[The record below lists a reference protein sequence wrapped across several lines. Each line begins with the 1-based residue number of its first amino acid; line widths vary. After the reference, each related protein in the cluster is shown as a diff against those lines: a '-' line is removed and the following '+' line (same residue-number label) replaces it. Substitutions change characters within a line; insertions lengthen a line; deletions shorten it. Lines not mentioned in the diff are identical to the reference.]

1 MCGDGHAHGLDGSPS
16 TDITTDITTHYP
28 PQLISQ
34 LSDAHCHIQD
44 DRQNIHALVDS
55 WENGAS
61 NTTVAPL
68 LAGKICLMGVQ
79 PSKDLGL
86 DTIQDPT
93 QQAIESLTLNTS
105 TLSSSSITP
114 TNIVTVTWNDTDTK
128 GDWDLVSQLAHDY
141 PDRFVP
147 SFGIH
152 PWFTHKY
159 QPLQEKDSNAVE
171 IGGARRH
178 GKNTTTTEGASTDV
192 EPTLSFSSTAV
203 TAVPGSGIRHEAF
216 LAMSKQLQ
224 EKMAKESCELE
235 LGLSQATT
243 TTDSTHQTPQNA
255 SRDQETADKSKDNN
269 HKDAPIELSS
279 HLQYQQDQ
287 PSPIS
292 PRLAHYQQVLQV
304 PASAPAT
311 YLPALAARL
320 PEPRALEPAMQE
332 LRRKLDEH
340 PNAVLGEIGLDR
352 TARVP
357 EPSVPTATT
366 QDTPED
372 ASSSGGQKKTT
383 LALTSIQ
390 HQLNVV
396 REQLKIAA
404 SLDRAVSFHCVQAY
418 GHWHDFLIQEGRRL
432 KQRDADREYRQQIM
446 QIHAS
451 GGTPTLDSSSL
462 LGGGQEDGGVRLSK
476 RGAARLRREAREAE
490 WERHVAST
498 VQESSDEEEEGSEEE
513 EEEEEGTWASSS
525 EERKQKSGSNPDAST
540 PAPLVLPP
548 VPVFEKVL
556 PPRLCMHSYGGSV
569 DMMRA
574 LTKMDHPPEI
584 FFSFSILING
594 RLQERKL
601 QELIQAVPEDRLLIE
616 SDHHSHILLDGLL
629 MDMVKKVSEIRD
641 WTIEETVQKT
651 TRNWHRF
658 VYGH

>member
-1 MCGDGHAHGLDGSPS
+1 MCGDGHAHGLDESPS
-16 TDITTDITTHYP
+16 TECNTDISTQYS

-55 WENGAS
+55 WKTGVS
-61 NTTVAPL
+61 NSTVAPL
-68 LAGKICLMGVQ
+68 HAGNICLMGVQ

-86 DTIQDPT
+86 EATTKDTQE
-93 QQAIESLTLNTS
+93 AIESLTLNTS
-105 TLSSSSITP
+105 TVSSSSATP
-114 TNIVTVTWNDTDTK
+114 TNIITVSWNDTDTK

-178 GKNTTTTEGASTDV
+178 GKNVATTEGSSAEA
-192 EPTLSFSSTAV
+192 EPILSFSSAAV
-203 TAVPGSGIRHEAF
+203 TAVPGSGVRHEAF

-224 EKMAKESCELE
+224 EQMAKESRERE
-235 LGLSQATT
+235 LGQSQDAATT
-243 TTDSTHQTPQNA
+243 TESYNQSQEA
-255 SRDQETADKSKDNN
+255 SKDQEIIDKGNANN
-269 HKDAPIELSS
+269 DGDVPIHLSS
-279 HLQYQQDQ
+279 HLQHQQDHL
-287 PSPIS
+287 SSVS

-304 PASAPAT
+304 PASAPTT

-332 LRRKLDEH
+332 LRRKLEEH
-340 PNAVLGEIGLDR
+340 PTAVLGEIGLDR

-357 EPSVPTATT
+357 EPSIPA
-366 QDTPED
+366 DSPED
-372 ASSSGGQKKTT
+372 DPSAAGGQKKTT

-390 HQLNVV
+390 HQLNLV

-418 GHWHDFLIQEGRRL
+418 GHWHDFLIQEGRRF
-432 KQRDADREYRQQIM
+432 KQQEANQEYRQQLQ

-451 GGTPTLDSSSL
+451 GGTPTLDSTSL
-462 LGGGQEDGGVRLSK
+462 LGGQETGARLSK
-476 RGAARLRREAREAE
+476 RGAARLRREARDAE

-498 VQESSDEEEEGSEEE
+498 VQDSSDEEGEDSEDEDE
-513 EEEEEGTWASSS
+513 TCGSSS
-525 EERKQKSGSNPDAST
+525 EERKKKSGSNPGLENST

-548 VPVFEKVL
+548 VPAFEKVL

-574 LTKMDHPPEI
+574 FTKMDYPPEI

-616 SDHHSHILLDGLL
+616 SDHHSHTLLDGLL
-629 MDMVKKVSEIRD
+629 MDMVKKVSEIRG
-641 WTIEETVQKT
+641 WTIEQTIQKT

-658 VYGH
+658 VYGQ